1 MEQDKLSN
9 KQAREILL
17 EAHSCDKKI
26 EKVLQERNFSLVNDE
41 AKLLDII
48 SELLDSNPQIVTDYK
63 EGKDR
68 VIGYLVGQVNKV
80 TNGNANPKIV
90 HKLIIQEIKRR

>member
-1 MEQDKLSN
+1 MKLMS
-9 KQAREILL
+9 LL
-17 EAHSCDKKI
+17 SYLRWIDRMLKY
-26 EKVLQERNFSLVNDE
+26 
-41 AKLLDII
+41 LDII

>member
-1 MEQDKLSN
+1 M
-9 KQAREILL
+9 
-17 EAHSCDKKI
+17 
-26 EKVLQERNFSLVNDE
+26 VLQERKFSLVNDE